1 MGGGHNPLTDVNIG
15 IQLTNRKGWHKT
27 PKMRIPEDKK
37 PYFPSSFSRKN
48 NYWLTEF
55 KQIDSQPENWQNI
68 FM

>member
-37 PYFPSSFSRKN
+37 PYFPSNFSRKN
-48 NYWLTEF
+48 NYWLTSN
-55 KQIDSQPENWQNI
+55 K
-68 FM
+68 